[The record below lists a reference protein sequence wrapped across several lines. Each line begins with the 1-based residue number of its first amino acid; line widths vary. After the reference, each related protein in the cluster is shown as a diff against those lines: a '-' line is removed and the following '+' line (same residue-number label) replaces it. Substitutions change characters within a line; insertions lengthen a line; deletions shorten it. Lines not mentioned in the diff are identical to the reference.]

1 MSKMRKVIVNTT
13 PLIALAEI
21 GELHLLKDLY
31 DEIYIPNAVFE
42 EVKSEPA
49 YTEVRNASE
58 WIKQVSVD
66 SADNREMLSSRL
78 HSGEVEVI
86 QYARESKADL
96 VILDDQLARRT
107 AKFLGLTITGTL
119 GVIIKAKEKG
129 YVSSVSFSHIQFS
142 RIQFSSASGQ
152 AQNSYSCRIF
162 GISFKR
168 PFFMRIWHMTTSST
182 ALSSARTVIIFLFS
196 PFRLKREQISSSVIS
211 I

>member
-1 MSKMRKVIVNTT
+1 MRKVIVNTT

-31 DEIYIPNAVFE
+31 EEIYIPNAVFE
-42 EVKSEPA
+42 EIKSEPA
-49 YTEVRNASE
+49 YTEVRSASE

-66 SADNREMLSSRL
+66 SEDNREMLSSRL

-107 AKFLGLTITGTL
+107 AKYLGLTITGTL

-129 YVSSVSFSHIQFS
+129 YVSSVKPIMDKLIQN
-142 RIQFSSASGQ
+142 GLYVDPKVQ
-152 AQNSYSCRIF
+152 AEVL
-162 GISFKR
+162 K
-168 PFFMRIWHMTTSST
+168 
-182 ALSSARTVIIFLFS
+182 LSN
-196 PFRLKREQISSSVIS
+196 E
-211 I
+211 

>member
-107 AKFLGLTITGTL
+107 AKYLGLTITGTL

-129 YVSSVSFSHIQFS
+129 YVSSVKPIMDKLIQNGLYVDP
-142 RIQFSSASGQ
+142 IVQ
-152 AQNSYSCRIF
+152 AE
-162 GISFKR
+162 
-168 PFFMRIWHMTTSST
+168 
-182 ALSSARTVIIFLFS
+182 ALKLSN
-196 PFRLKREQISSSVIS
+196 E
-211 I
+211 